1 MDAYLN
7 SLRMT
12 AEQEQLFRKKTRK
25 KTGKY
30 FWTALI
36 FVLLFQIY
44 NISYAL
50 YYTNF
55 RLASQASKVYM
66 TLYILMLLFCVAS
79 AGAGLLLASK
89 KEADPSRLLGLYSLF
104 GCALVLW
111 SACITLYDQ
120 RVSNNISVYMT
131 SAIYVAGLIYMRPR
145 ASVPT
150 FLLCETVLLAVLL
163 PLQLTG
169 SRDTY
174 GTCVNSFGVTLVSL
188 FISLYRWSS
197 LRRDFLNQLEIEE
210 KNKMILEQSE
220 KLNYIANHDPLTGLW
235 NRNYLN
241 EWKENFYAR
250 GSGRQAA
257 VFIIDIDYFKDY
269 NDAFGHVAG
278 DQCLKKV
285 ASALLELN
293 PALFR
298 FGGEEF
304 LCLLPPE
311 ELSRADRLA
320 EDFCRHIEA
329 QQLPSVKLKNYLTVS
344 VGYSTGTMT
353 NDREFRKLLHE
364 ADLALYQAKDSGR
377 NQAIKYTP
385 RT

>member
-1 MDAYLN
+1 M
-7 SLRMT
+7 
-12 AEQEQLFRKKTRK
+12 
-25 KTGKY
+25 
-30 FWTALI
+30 
-36 FVLLFQIY
+36 
-44 NISYAL
+44 
-50 YYTNF
+50 
-55 RLASQASKVYM
+55 
-66 TLYILMLLFCVAS
+66 
-79 AGAGLLLASK
+79 
-89 KEADPSRLLGLYSLF
+89 
-104 GCALVLW
+104 
-111 SACITLYDQ
+111 
-120 RVSNNISVYMT
+120 
-131 SAIYVAGLIYMRPR
+131 
-145 ASVPT
+145 
-150 FLLCETVLLAVLL
+150 LL

-241 EWKENFYAR
+241 EWKENFFTR
-250 GSGRQAA
+250 GSGCQAA